1 MPITNDPS
9 MEGES
14 IDQIIADYLQ
24 AVETGRPPDRQQ
36 LLARHPELAAA
47 LREFFAD
54 CDRMDRLAA
63 PLHVGD
69 PEATQPP
76 EGVSETTPITV
87 SYFGDY
93 ELLQEIARGG
103 MGVVFRARQKS
114 LNRMVALKMILSGQL
129 ASPADVRR
137 FRTEAEAAAN
147 LDHPNIVPIYEV
159 GEYEGQHYFSMKLIE
174 GTSLAEELRA
184 KAQRTQSS
192 AKTPPGETLRSLRL

>member
-14 IDQIIADYLQ
+14 IDQVIADYLQ
-24 AVETGRPPDRQQ
+24 AVEAGRPPDRQQ

-54 CDRMDRLAA
+54 CDRMDCLAA
-63 PLHVGD
+63 PLHVGGNL
-69 PEATQPP
+69 EATQPP
-76 EGVSETTPITV
+76 EGVSETAPITV

-114 LNRMVALKMILSGQL
+114 LNRMV
-129 ASPADVRR
+129 
-137 FRTEAEAAAN
+137 
-147 LDHPNIVPIYEV
+147 
-159 GEYEGQHYFSMKLIE
+159 
-174 GTSLAEELRA
+174 
-184 KAQRTQSS
+184 
-192 AKTPPGETLRSLRL
+192 